1 MGSRFH
7 NKLLTVSAFLLVISL
22 NTLASEPDSNYS
34 TINKCR
40 LIGVSA
46 TAGAI
51 YAGSMVGLYQ
61 LWYKDYASS
70 GFHFFNDFGQWYSMD
85 KIGHATTSYWVGR
98 IGYESLRWSG
108 LREKQAVWFG
118 GTWGLLF
125 LTTIEI
131 FDGFSDEW
139 GASAGDMAANLAG
152 AALFIGQQLGWKNQ
166 PFLLKFSFHPTEYA
180 EYRPD
185 LLGSNMAQQVIK
197 DYNGQTYWLSAN
209 IASFINK
216 PSRFP
221 GWINL
226 AFGYSAEGMLGASEN
241 PPEYDGKPLPLYERY
256 PQYFLTMDID
266 LTRIKTRSETVR
278 LLLNLIG
285 FIKIPFPALEYNPNE
300 KLKFHWLYF

>member
-1 MGSRFH
+1 MGIPLRHTGIVFLAIL
-7 NKLLTVSAFLLVISL
+7 LLTS
-22 NTLASEPDSNYS
+22 NTSRAEEADTS
-34 TINKCR
+34 TNAVNKGR
-40 LIGVSA
+40 LIGVSVTAA
-46 TAGAI
+46 TL

-70 GFHFFNDFGQWYSMD
+70 GFHFFNDSGQWYIMD
-85 KIGHATTSYWVGR
+85 KIGHSTTSYWVGR

-139 GASAGDMAANLAG
+139 GASVGDMAANMAG
-152 AALFIGQQLGWKNQ
+152 TALFIGQQLGWKNQ
-166 PFLLKFSFHPTEYA
+166 PFTLKFSFHQSKYA
-180 EYRPD
+180 IYRPD
-185 LLGSNMAQQVIK
+185 LLGSGFPQQIIK

-209 IASFINK
+209 IASFIRR
-216 PSRFP
+216 PTRFP
-221 GWINL
+221 RWINITL
-226 AFGYSAEGMLGASEN
+226 GYSAEGMLGASEN
-241 PPEYDGKPLPLYERY
+241 PPEHNSQPLPYIERF
-256 PQYFLTMDID
+256 PQYFLSLDVD
-266 LTRIKTRSETVR
+266 LTKIRTRSETAR

-285 FIKIPFPALEYNPNE
+285 FIKIPFPALEYNPHD